1 MQEIIKNIKDF
12 LIRPTRYLLR
22 GRIQADADK
31 PARLT
36 ADSVVSF
43 DSVPRRLWLR
53 FDSLAE
59 YETHRDE
66 LTDIFKESDGKDT
79 VTIYCVAEKT
89 ENSASTE
96 SVREGDI
103 RPALYS

>member
-1 MQEIIKNIKDF
+1 M
-12 LIRPTRYLLR
+12 
-22 GRIQADADK
+22 
-31 PARLT
+31 
-36 ADSVVSF
+36 SF

-79 VTIYCVAEKT
+79 VTIYCVAE
-89 ENSASTE
+89 N
-96 SVREGDI
+96 RE
-103 RPALYS
+103 